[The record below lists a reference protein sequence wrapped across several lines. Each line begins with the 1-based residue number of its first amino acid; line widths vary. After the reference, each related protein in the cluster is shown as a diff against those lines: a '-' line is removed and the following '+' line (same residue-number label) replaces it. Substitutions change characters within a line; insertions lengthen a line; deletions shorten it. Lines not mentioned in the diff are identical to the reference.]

1 MFGSPYASAPIA
13 AIKNHAEVLGI
24 EVGPDQDVSLF
35 AIDTKSQIMA
45 LKSFGADVIWH
56 GNTTMSVSTTIRD
69 AYALGLRAAHIINNW
84 GFDENLP
91 RLAGDAMNAPDAVTV
106 MGAAPN
112 GFYGQD
118 CDLMDKVVE
127 YTKKVHPGVPQE
139 KRICRTVQG
148 WSNGI
153 ILWEAMKRADK
164 AGDLTGPGIREK
176 GFETMRDFHI
186 GLCTGDVSYSA
197 DDHRP
202 AGGCWV
208 QEWKDG
214 KFQKVAFVDVKAR
227 WSKQWADE
235 WFDGKKGG
243 FRLETA
249 QTILSVN
256 NIEVKYHE
264 VILVLKGV
272 SLEVPSGG
280 IVALLGANGA
290 GKSTTLKSISGLL
303 KVEVGKVTDG
313 AIEFEGVMIHKKPAV
328 EIAKMGII
336 QVIEGRRVF
345 EHLTV
350 EENLKVGAH
359 LRKTGSVKDGLELV
373 YHYFPR
379 LREKRSETAGFISGG
394 EQQMAVVGRALMTEP
409 KLVLLDEPSMGLAPM
424 LIHEIFNILMRLNK
438 EEKISILLVE
448 QNVKLALNVAPY
460 AYVME
465 TGRIVMDDTS
475 EKLKENEDIKDFYL
489 GLSEKGK
496 TKSFAEVKHYKR
508 RKRWLT

>member
-1 MFGSPYASAPIA
+1 MVSKEVSRLDA
-13 AIKNHAEVLGI
+13 A
-24 EVGPDQDVSLF
+24 
-35 AIDTKSQIMA
+35 
-45 LKSFGADVIWH
+45 
-56 GNTTMSVSTTIRD
+56 
-69 AYALGLRAAHIINNW
+69 
-84 GFDENLP
+84 
-91 RLAGDAMNAPDAVTV
+91 
-106 MGAAPN
+106 
-112 GFYGQD
+112 
-118 CDLMDKVVE
+118 
-127 YTKKVHPGVPQE
+127 
-139 KRICRTVQG
+139 
-148 WSNGI
+148 
-153 ILWEAMKRADK
+153 EA
-164 AGDLTGPGIREK
+164 
-176 GFETMRDFHI
+176 
-186 GLCTGDVSYSA
+186 
-197 DDHRP
+197 
-202 AGGCWV
+202 
-208 QEWKDG
+208 
-214 KFQKVAFVDVKAR
+214 
-227 WSKQWADE
+227 
-235 WFDGKKGG
+235 
-243 FRLETA
+243 
-249 QTILSVN
+249 ILSIS

-272 SLEVPSGG
+272 SIEVPRGG

-303 KVEVGKVTDG
+303 KVEVGEVTDG
-313 AIEFEGVMIHKKPAV
+313 AIEFEDVMIHKKTAV

-373 YHYFPR
+373 YRYFPR
-379 LREKRSETAGFISGG
+379 LREKRSEVAGFVSGG
-394 EQQMAVVGRALMTEP
+394 EQQMTVVGRALMTEP

-438 EEKISILLVE
+438 EEQISILLVE

-496 TKSFAEVKHYKR
+496 MKSFAEVKHYKR